1 MIDYQYDG
9 SFDGLLCCVF
19 ESYANH
25 EVPERVCGP
34 ENFQTTMFDTR
45 AVETDPQKARRV
57 IVSIPKKMGGEA
69 LGFVQRAFLTCLPDK
84 EAYILR
90 FLRMGYEY
98 GPKVM
103 RMLADDVV
111 NTLFKAVKHLGGE
124 AHLLTG
130 FIRFSVFGKALVA
143 EITPKNY
150 VLPLLAPHFRG
161 RYPHENFLIYDKTH
175 GDALVYENGRTQI
188 FPIERFTM
196 PDPDEE
202 ELKFRELWR
211 MFYDTIAVE
220 GRENPRCR
228 MTHMPKRYWA
238 NMTEFAVDKNAL
250 VRQAEERAPGAPFA
264 LPGGG
269 Q

>member
-9 SFDGLLCCVF
+9 SFEGLLCCVF
-19 ESYANH
+19 ESFANK
-25 EVPERVCGP
+25 EEPQRVCGP

-45 AVETDPQKARRV
+45 IIETDPQKARRV
-57 IVSIPKKMGGEA
+57 LVSIPKKMGREA
-69 LGFVQRAFLTCLPDK
+69 LGFVQQAFLTCLPDK
-84 EAYILR
+84 ETHILR
-90 FLRMGYEY
+90 FLRLGYEH

-103 RMLADDVV
+103 RMLADDTV

-130 FIRFSVFGKALVA
+130 FIRFSIFGKALVA

-150 VLPLLAPHFRG
+150 VLPLLAPHFAG

-175 GDALVYENGRTQI
+175 GDALVYENGKTQI

-202 ELKFRELWR
+202 ELRFRALWR

-250 VRQAEERAPGAPFA
+250 LRQAQQRTDPA
-264 LPGGG
+264 LPGPKDL
-269 Q
+269 